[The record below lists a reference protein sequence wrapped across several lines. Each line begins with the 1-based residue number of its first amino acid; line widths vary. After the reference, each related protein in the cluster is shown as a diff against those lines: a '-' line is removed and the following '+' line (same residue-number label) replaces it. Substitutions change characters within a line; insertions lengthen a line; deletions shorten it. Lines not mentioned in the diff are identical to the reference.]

1 MSLDRRS
8 FVGLLAGTTAL
19 RAQGPEVEIQID
31 LGKAT
36 ATISPLI
43 YGHFAEHIG
52 RVIYEGAW
60 VGVDSPIPNQ
70 DGLRSDTLEALK
82 RVRPAVIRWPGG
94 CFADTYHWEDGVGP
108 VKDRPTRTNHWWQR
122 DEPNTF
128 GTAEFIRWCD
138 LLGAEPYPSV
148 NVGSGTVTEALNWL
162 HYCNGTEST
171 GYAGLRRRHGRAEP
185 YGVKWWGIG
194 NENWG
199 CGGLFSPQEF
209 AQRFRQFAVYFKRL
223 GLTSGLQLVAAG
235 HNAPGWN
242 LKFLRAVG
250 PGLPYLDHVSFHRYF
265 RRGHSTDF
273 SDDEYLGLMLDV
285 TDFEQLI
292 QESLQAIDQVQP
304 LRAKMRVF
312 GPLKPKP
319 IGLVIDEWGAW
330 HSDPVL
336 EDGFSQRGVMREAI
350 FAASCLNLFH
360 RYAGRI
366 AMTNIA
372 QVANCLHSLILT
384 KGSKMAVTPTFHVY
398 EMYRA
403 HQGARALRTEIEKA
417 PVIGHGDRTQP
428 SVSVSASRAG
438 RNVLLTL
445 VNQHPSETVDA
456 AIGLTGG
463 DVKDATG
470 QSLAGP
476 SIRAENTVEE
486 PTTVAPRNAAVS
498 LEDRGLRVRLLPGS
512 VQAVTLR
519 LGTV

>member
-1 MSLDRRS
+1 M
-8 FVGLLAGTTAL
+8 
-19 RAQGPEVEIQID
+19 
-31 LGKAT
+31 
-36 ATISPLI
+36 
-43 YGHFAEHIG
+43 
-52 RVIYEGAW
+52 
-60 VGVDSPIPNQ
+60 
-70 DGLRSDTLEALK
+70 
-82 RVRPAVIRWPGG
+82 
-94 CFADTYHWEDGVGP
+94 VGP
-108 VKDRPTRTNHWWQR
+108 
-122 DEPNTF
+122 
-128 GTAEFIRWCD
+128 
-138 LLGAEPYPSV
+138 S
-148 NVGSGTVTEALNWL
+148 
-162 HYCNGTEST
+162 
-171 GYAGLRRRHGRAEP
+171 P

-223 GLTSGLQLVAAG
+223 GLTPGLQLVAAG

-273 SDDEYLGLMLDV
+273 SDDEYLALMLDV

-304 LRAKMRVF
+304 LRSRMRVF

-403 HQGARALRTEIEKA
+403 HQGATGLRAEIEKA

-428 SVSVSASRAG
+428 SVSVSASRSG
-438 RNVLLTL
+438 RKVLLTL
-445 VNQHPSETVDA
+445 VNQHPTETVDA
-456 AIGLTGG
+456 AIGLSGG
-463 DVKDATG
+463 DAEDATG
-470 QSLAGP
+470 QSLTGP
-476 SIRAENTVEE
+476 SVRAENTVEE
-486 PTTVAPRNAAVS
+486 PTSVAPRRAAVS
-498 LEDRGLRVRLLPGS
+498 LEERGLRVRLLPGS

-519 LGTV
+519 LGSD